1 MKNISNHLLLVV
13 FFNVFL
19 VSQANAA
26 VYVCTDNNCESHTAI
41 TNSQLAIKS
50 RDSSNTTIDQ
60 ALNNSADKRITNC
73 MTNDEWNLYLKPGLW
88 HLGGTG
94 PKFEE
99 HLTAYVYK
107 DGKHQTTC
115 HVFSY
120 KTKLFGPYKTTC
132 D

>member
-13 FFNVFL
+13 FFKMFL
-19 VSQANAA
+19 VSQASAA
-26 VYVCTDNNCESHTAI
+26 VYVCNDNNCESPTAI
-41 TNSQLAIKS
+41 TNTQLAIKS
-50 RDSSNTTIDQ
+50 RDSNNTTIVQ
-60 ALNNSADKRITNC
+60 ALNNSADERITNC
-73 MTNDEWNLYLKPGLW
+73 MTEGEWNLYLKPGLW

-94 PKFEE
+94 AKFEE

-115 HVFSY
+115 HVLSY
-120 KTKLFGPYKTTC
+120 KIKLFGPYKTTC